1 MESNIPI
8 FTDNVANVCAKDA
21 QDLRFFAGEMMVPVN
36 GWDRKDCYRMIRLM
50 EKSKSLHPHLR
61 YRARHALK
69 VGEVFTSLQDEK
81 VRMAVLKAGN
91 NTYTRIH
98 NFDQVK
104 FNDIQPELHSVD
116 VIMNEIAGQII
127 IPESAKKLSMALKII
142 SLNLHTE
149 KKFEVFAEVVKT
161 AMEVVF
167 GDLPQFVQR
176 LASCGEADAPG
187 YTAEHV
193 FSRKSDNITFLPVA
207 K

>member
-1 MESNIPI
+1 MKSNMPI
-8 FTDNVANVCAKDA
+8 FTDNVTNVCAKDA

-36 GWDRKDCYRMIRLM
+36 GWDRKDCYRMIKLM
-50 EKSKSLHPHLR
+50 MGNKRLHPHLR

-69 VGEVFTSLQDEK
+69 VGEVFTNLQDEK

-104 FNDIQPELHSVD
+104 FNDIEPELHSVD

-176 LASCGEADAPG
+176 LAGEPDIKG
-187 YTAEHV
+187 YSAEHV
-193 FSRKSDNITFLPVA
+193 WTKQSDNITFLPVA